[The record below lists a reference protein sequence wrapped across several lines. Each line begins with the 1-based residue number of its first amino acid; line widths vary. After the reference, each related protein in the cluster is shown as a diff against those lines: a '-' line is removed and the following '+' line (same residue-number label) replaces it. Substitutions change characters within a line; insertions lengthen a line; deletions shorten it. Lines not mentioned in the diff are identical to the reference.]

1 MVNCWI
7 YRKKKKDLPVPERWP
22 CGRLKRDEGRSSR
35 CHPFFKRRANG
46 APSFSP
52 CVLRGGRSG
61 SRVSFSEAGAR
72 RASSRWRASLCG
84 ASGTVPVR
92 RRFSIQN
99 PEKLALSRLSS
110 SGSEC
115 FSSPDRRHPRGLGTR
130 SRHGGSLRFPG
141 TQPGRARLWP
151 SRRPSGRRAGSACL
165 SP

>member
-7 YRKKKKDLPVPERWP
+7 YRKKKKDLPVPERRP

-61 SRVSFSEAGAR
+61 SQVSLLRSRGAAR
-72 RASSRWRASLCG
+72 FQPMA
-84 ASGTVPVR
+84 
-92 RRFSIQN
+92 RFSVRCFGYCSRSS
-99 PEKLALSRLSS
+99 PVFYTEPRKAGFVRLSS

-115 FSSPDRRHPRGLGTR
+115 FSSPDRPSQGRGSEPRR
-130 SRHGGSLRFPG
+130 SRCWWRQGCCACRTDAEDSCRSAH
-141 TQPGRARLWP
+141 AAWP
-151 SRRPSGRRAGSACL
+151 
-165 SP
+165 

>member
-1 MVNCWI
+1 MVNYWI
-7 YRKKKKDLPVPERWP
+7 YRKKKKDLPVPERRP

-61 SRVSFSEAGAR
+61 SRVSFAEAGAR

-115 FSSPDRRHPRGLGTR
+115 FSSPDRPSQGRGSEPRR
-130 SRHGGSLRFPG
+130 SRCWWRQGCCACRTDAEDSCRSAH
-141 TQPGRARLWP
+141 AAWP
-151 SRRPSGRRAGSACL
+151 
-165 SP
+165 